1 MPYDPS
7 LDKEL
12 DKRELTVD
20 GQVYEIS
27 LRSYNGGEAKVSI
40 SQPSSRFPVKRL
52 TPKVF
57 LAVADAVRTMG
68 FPDAA
73 GPTP

>member
-1 MPYDPS
+1 MPYDPE

-12 DKRELTVD
+12 AKKELTVD

-27 LRSYNGGEAKVSI
+27 LKSYNGGDAKVSI
-40 SQPSSRFPVKRL
+40 ALQNSRFPVKRL

-57 LAVADAVRTMG
+57 LAIAELVREMQ
-68 FPDAA
+68 P
-73 GPTP
+73 PT

>member
-1 MPYDPS
+1 MPYDPE

-12 DKRELTVD
+12 AKKELAVD

-27 LRSYNGGEAKVSI
+27 LKSYNGGDAKVSI
-40 SQPSSRFPVKRL
+40 ALQNSRFPVKRL

-57 LAVADAVRTMG
+57 LAIAELVREMQ
-68 FPDAA
+68 P
-73 GPTP
+73 PT